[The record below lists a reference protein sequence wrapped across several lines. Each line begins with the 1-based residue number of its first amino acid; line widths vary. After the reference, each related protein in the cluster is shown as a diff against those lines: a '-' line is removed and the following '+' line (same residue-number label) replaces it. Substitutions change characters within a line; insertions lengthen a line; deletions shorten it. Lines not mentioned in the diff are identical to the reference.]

1 MLPLCW
7 RNSANHRK
15 FCISPKGFLQQEC
28 QLGVSVGDV
37 PLFACLGDF
46 HQNINQVSANPTS
59 IKQVFYNQVILTNTY
74 FHMQPNEMTYP
85 SCESER
91 LILPASFKRC
101 PAAPVDVC
109 LSDPARST
117 KFIRLI
123 LKQLRPSVLYEIG
136 NFNIW

>member
-1 MLPLCW
+1 
-7 RNSANHRK
+7 
-15 FCISPKGFLQQEC
+15 
-28 QLGVSVGDV
+28 
-37 PLFACLGDF
+37 
-46 HQNINQVSANPTS
+46 
-59 IKQVFYNQVILTNTY
+59 
-74 FHMQPNEMTYP
+74 MQPNEMTYP

-117 KFIRLI
+117 KFIRLV

-136 NFNIW
+136 NFNLW